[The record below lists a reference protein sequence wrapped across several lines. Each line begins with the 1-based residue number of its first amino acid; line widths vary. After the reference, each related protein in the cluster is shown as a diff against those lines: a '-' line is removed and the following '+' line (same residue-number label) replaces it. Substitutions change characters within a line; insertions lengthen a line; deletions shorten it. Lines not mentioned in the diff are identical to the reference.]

1 MFARIG
7 RTATLA
13 LVSIAIGMTFILL
26 GWWGA
31 AAVDYTQ
38 GQIPYLISGGVAG
51 LAFVFLGAGLLIFE
65 SGRRGVARLEA
76 KMDELISVQS
86 AAGATVGARV
96 TVAPEVV
103 ATNGLVVIGRSSF
116 HRSDCRLVAKKDD
129 NSYASKDDALAQGLQ
144 ACRVCDP
151 LDAQTADH

>member
-13 LVSIAIGMTFILL
+13 LGFIALGMLFIFL
-26 GWWGA
+26 GWFGA
-31 AAVDYTQ
+31 AALDYTQ

-51 LAFVFLGAGLLIFE
+51 LSFVLLGAGLLIFE

-76 KMDELISVQS
+76 KMDELIAVQS
-86 AAGATVGARV
+86 SGSPRASAAAGAPA
-96 TVAPEVV
+96 VA
-103 ATNGLVVIGRSSF
+103 AANGLVVVGRSSF
-116 HRSDCRLVAKKDD
+116 HRKDCRLVAKKED
-129 NSYASKDDALAQGLQ
+129 NSYASTDEAVAQGLE

-151 LDAQTADH
+151 LGAQAGSDR